1 MMLLK
6 SQNKSTNK
14 MTQNEALDI
23 LKTGANVFLTGEPG
37 SGKTH
42 IVNKF
47 VQWLREH
54 GVEPSVTASTGIAA
68 THIGGM
74 TIHSWSGIGIKT
86 ELSAED
92 LDYIT
97 QKEHVVRRIRKSHV
111 LIIDEISM
119 LSSNTFA
126 MIDAVCREVRHDGRP
141 FGGLQVVA
149 VGDFFQLPP
158 IVRSSFG
165 NQPVQSGMLD
175 EEEPQNVFAFSGDA
189 WKRLNPI
196 VCYLTEQH
204 RQEDSDFLEVLSAIR
219 NGTVSEKHKEI
230 LNKCSSE
237 QGEDV
242 PVLFPHNAN
251 VDRVNDIALSKLE
264 GVEHKFVMEQVGTS
278 ALVSALVR
286 GCLSPEVLLLK
297 EGARVMF
304 TKNNPNQG
312 FANGTL
318 GVVSGFD
325 NGQPTIETYDGRNIT
340 AESMEWTVEDSGK
353 IKAKIIQI
361 PLRLAWAVTVH
372 KSQGMSLDAAHI
384 DLSRAFV
391 YGQGYVALS
400 RVRSLNGLTLAG
412 INKRALEVHPD
423 IQEKDIDFR
432 EQSKRAQETFVN
444 IQEKELVA
452 MHGRFLNA
460 SGGSVEVLD
469 KVEQLSAKAKRED
482 PTKATLTL
490 LHEGKTIDEIASVRN
505 RKPST
510 IITHLEK
517 LYDEQHLT
525 RKDVVHLMRGK
536 KDNVEIIFSAFEK
549 IGTNKLAPVFSSLNG
564 EVSYDTLHLARI
576 VFLLRNK

>member
-1 MMLLK
+1 
-6 SQNKSTNK
+6 